1 MEMDFIMRYSRVL
14 HYFVALVAGSY
25 AGSVFAVE
33 LVATVGQGVEVTDN
47 IHDTENKK
55 SSEIISTTTLVT
67 EATHRSQVLDLTLNY
82 EMSHLRHKQGHLDNT
97 NTVVGAGN
105 VTWYIVPGRIQ
116 WFVSEIENYSIV
128 DRRLADSTDNRA
140 QSSSWSTGPKVN
152 VPIGQV
158 DSATFDAVYTQSS
171 NDSNE
176 NDDANNDDAV
186 DDNKSIVSSGSVGWS
201 HLLSETKRFSIKYSK
216 SKTNFEDNANNTKS
230 SGIEGTLNAQTASGS
245 FVVGIGTTRFD
256 IDSGDSTRADSF
268 ELQYTKRWSSS
279 VVSISAQKELT
290 DTVSIFQDQEQSQSL
305 PFEDAVIRTTFDA
318 SYSRP
323 IFGALTTLDMSTS
336 YQEEEFQTLENMQ
349 RIKTFDIGVTHRLVE
364 HISLFTTYNYQWT
377 QFDFI
382 DIKRIDREHTLSLG
396 GDYRVNKELTFT
408 LSATADVRQVGSEA
422 STDHSN
428 VSKNSLALA
437 VDYQFL

>member
-33 LVATVGQGVEVTDN
+33 LAASVGQGVEVTDN
-47 IHDTENKK
+47 IHDTESDK

-67 EATHRSQVLDLTLNY
+67 EATHRSQILDLTLNY
-82 EMSHLRHKQGHLDNT
+82 EMAHLRHKQGHLDNT
-97 NTVVGAGN
+97 NTVVGGGN
-105 VTWYIVPGRIQ
+105 ITWYIVPGRIQ
-116 WFVSEIENYSIV
+116 WFVSETENYSIV

-140 QSSSWSTGPKVN
+140 QSSSWSTGPKIN
-152 VPIGQV
+152 VPISPV

-176 NDDANNDDAV
+176 DNDENNDDAV

-256 IDSGDSTRADSF
+256 IDSGDSTKADSF
-268 ELQYTKRWSSS
+268 ELQYTKRWSLS

-290 DTVSIFQDQEQSQSL
+290 DTVSIFEDQGLGANANLSQSI
-305 PFEDAVIRTTFDA
+305 PFEDAVIRTTVDA
-318 SYSRP
+318 SFSRP
-323 IFGALTTLDMSTS
+323 IFGALTMLDISTS
-336 YQEEEFQTLENMQ
+336 
-349 RIKTFDIGVTHRLVE
+349 
-364 HISLFTTYNYQWT
+364 
-377 QFDFI
+377 
-382 DIKRIDREHTLSLG
+382 
-396 GDYRVNKELTFT
+396 
-408 LSATADVRQVGSEA
+408 
-422 STDHSN
+422 
-428 VSKNSLALA
+428 
-437 VDYQFL
+437 